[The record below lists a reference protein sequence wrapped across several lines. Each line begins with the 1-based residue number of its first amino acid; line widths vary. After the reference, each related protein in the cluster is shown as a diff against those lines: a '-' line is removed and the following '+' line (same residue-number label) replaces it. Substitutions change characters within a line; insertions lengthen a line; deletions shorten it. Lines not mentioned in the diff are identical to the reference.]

1 MTWRSRPAPSHRCAT
16 SSNGDIF
23 DVRCRLVVGAD
34 GRQSTV
40 RRGLGIELH
49 QEDSK
54 ATLGGMLVHC
64 DWPDVTSFIGSEGDC
79 YYLGFPRRDGVVRA
93 YLACEPSAST
103 SGPDRAKHFL
113 ESFRLT
119 SLPDS
124 DRIADGE
131 VAGPCSFYIGS
142 DSWTERPVADGVV
155 LIGDAAGWSD
165 PIIGNGL
172 SVAMR
177 DARSVAE
184 VLLAG
189 DDWSTD
195 AFEPYVVERAERMRR
210 LKIAGHVTTVNRCTF
225 TDAGRA
231 QRRAYLDQMMTD
243 PLILGLALTSVIG
256 PETCPTEAFTD
267 ENIDRVQPR
276 LNREGRASVPP
287 RCGGTDARPRRGC
300 VDYRLDMWATSWSR
314 AAPQPSTKPIASCAA
329 LSASVACITR
339 AVYFVPPSTASKV
352 STAVKG
358 KAPSPA
364 KSFGREVGAE
374 RSRPHEPLVLD
385 DLEET
390 AGVVVDD
397 VAVGRAHH
405 GTEDPAGPQ
414 IDLRVRR
421 RPGRGGEP
429 FDDVLGLGPCGP
441 DLLGRDGNDAVEL
454 QVEAGLCRVAHV
466 GSFSGW
472 DVAG

>member
-1 MTWRSRPAPSHRCAT
+1 MDEYDVVIVGGGIAGSALASVLAPRGLRVLVLERQTAYRDKVRGEFMVPWGVAEAVELGLDETLLAAGGVYSPNIASYGDHIDPVEARAAALPLAT
-16 SSNGDIF
+16 LIPGVDGAMCVGHPQASEALNTRATEQGADVLRGIGDVEVTAGPEPSVRYEFNGDIF
-23 DVRCRLVVGAD
+23 EVRCRLVVGAD

-54 ATLGGMLVHC
+54 ATLGGMLVRC
-64 DWPDVTSFIGSEGDC
+64 DWPDVMSFIGSEGDC
-79 YYLGFPRRDGVVRA
+79 YYLGFPRSDGIRV
-93 YLACEPSAST
+93 YLACEPSPST

-142 DSWTERPVADGVV
+142 DSWTARPVADGVV
-155 LIGDAAGWSD
+155 LVGDAAGWSD

-231 QRRAYLDQMMTD
+231 QRDAYRGQMMTD
-243 PLILGLALTSVIG
+243 PLILGLVLTSVIG
-256 PETCPTEAFTD
+256 PETCPAEAFTD
-267 ENIDRVQPR
+267 ENIDRV
-276 LNREGRASVPP
+276 LNLA
-287 RCGGTDARPRRGC
+287 
-300 VDYRLDMWATSWSR
+300 
-314 AAPQPSTKPIASCAA
+314 
-329 LSASVACITR
+329 
-339 AVYFVPPSTASKV
+339 
-352 STAVKG
+352 
-358 KAPSPA
+358 
-364 KSFGREVGAE
+364 
-374 RSRPHEPLVLD
+374 
-385 DLEET
+385 
-390 AGVVVDD
+390 
-397 VAVGRAHH
+397 
-405 GTEDPAGPQ
+405 
-414 IDLRVRR
+414 
-421 RPGRGGEP
+421 
-429 FDDVLGLGPCGP
+429 
-441 DLLGRDGNDAVEL
+441 
-454 QVEAGLCRVAHV
+454 
-466 GSFSGW
+466 
-472 DVAG
+472 